1 MPLSCSCLRFN
12 RKLDV
17 ESARLPSPLAVA
29 TWRWAAMPARRGA
42 PTVSLRAP
50 AQPFLSCRTSTG
62 GWSQGGAWHWG
73 SWLVLL
79 GPRQTRPQAMG
90 SCRALTACSCP
101 AVLWQINKRTSAD
114 KLSSVYP
121 QGLLPEP
128 ATPAADQGVLQGAG
142 LALHAPLSPSSPWG
156 LSSGDLRRSEDS
168 QCKCWQR
175 PAAQ

>member
-1 MPLSCSCLRFN
+1 MWNQQGCPRHWLWPHGDGRACPP
-12 RKLDV
+12 V
-17 ESARLPSPLAVA
+17 EVPAQSA
-29 TWRWAAMPARRGA
+29 
-42 PTVSLRAP
+42 

-62 GWSQGGAWHWG
+62 GWSQGGAWHCG

-90 SCRALTACSCP
+90 SCHALTTCSCS

-128 ATPAADQGVLQGAG
+128 ATPCRSRRASGSRTRLG
-142 LALHAPLSPSSPWG
+142 LACLPLPFLPMGALLW
-156 LSSGDLRRSEDS
+156 R
-168 QCKCWQR
+168 
-175 PAAQ
+175 AQEE

>member
-1 MPLSCSCLRFN
+1 MWNQQGCPRHWLWPHGDGQPCLPVEVPPQSACGPL
-12 RKLDV
+12 
-17 ESARLPSPLAVA
+17 
-29 TWRWAAMPARRGA
+29 
-42 PTVSLRAP
+42 
-50 AQPFLSCRTSTG
+50 QPFLSCRTTG
-62 GWSQGGAWHWG
+62 GWRQGGAWHWG

-90 SCRALTACSCP
+90 SCRALTTCSCP

-142 LALHAPLSPSSPWG
+142 LALHASLSPSSPWG
-156 LSSGDLRRSEDS
+156 LSSGALRRSEDS
-168 QCKCWQR
+168 QSKCWQR